1 MADEQYLVAVNEEI
15 GVCGLL
21 LEHEIGL
28 ARCEGA
34 VKMTI
39 STNRTQPGIW
49 LHFQQCFR
57 TKKGLSVP
65 AHLHTL
71 AHSMIVELDED
82 QTEALLQVLLK
93 AIRCHAYGAGINKM
107 GGM

>member
-1 MADEQYLVAVNEEI
+1 MADKQDLVAVNEEI

-21 LEHEIGL
+21 LKHEIGL
-28 ARCEGA
+28 ARCEDA

-39 STNRTQPGIW
+39 TTGHTQPGIW
-49 LHFQQCFR
+49 LHFQQCFG

-65 AHLHTL
+65 AHLYTQ
-71 AHSMIVELDED
+71 AHAMIVELDED

-93 AIRCHAYGAGINKM
+93 AIRCHAYGAGINEM